1 LRETR
6 RILFA
11 AYYFPP
17 DVAVGGLRV
26 SKFVR
31 YMPEFGLEPY
41 VITVKDQY
49 RERIDNKRL
58 VDIENIR
65 IIKTRE
71 LPTVRKVMLGLRSL
85 LHCFRK
91 TKKSDI
97 NNNSNIVAD
106 QSEHEKGKETLMQ
119 KLKRYFVSLVVLL
132 PDDKKNWSHYAAF
145 KAILMIRK
153 YKIDI
158 IVTSSPPNSVHF
170 IGLLAKLATNVK
182 WIADF
187 RDPWYEMI
195 FERSPSERSKVAD
208 WMEGLMERSV
218 IRYADKIITTTNLLK
233 ESMIERYRWLP
244 EDKFIHISN
253 SIDTDKFQLSEDVQK
268 YAPMTITYA
277 GTFYFDR
284 TPEPLFKAVSVLV
297 REKKICESNIRIKLL
312 GNCQYINN
320 VPTRDVVARYGLESI
335 VEVLE
340 PVPYLEAINVMKKSH
355 LLLVLAPIHHRMS
368 LPAKLFDYLGSG
380 SKILALAE
388 KGGSTS
394 DLLEETKSGNSFSHF
409 DIDGLREYIYDLMK
423 DESYK
428 NLKNNVETFRLYDAK
443 YLTRRLVEQAIRQS

>member
-1 LRETR
+1 
-6 RILFA
+6 
-11 AYYFPP
+11 
-17 DVAVGGLRV
+17 
-26 SKFVR
+26 
-31 YMPEFGLEPY
+31 
-41 VITVKDQY
+41 
-49 RERIDNKRL
+49 
-58 VDIENIR
+58 
-65 IIKTRE
+65 
-71 LPTVRKVMLGLRSL
+71 
-85 LHCFRK
+85 
-91 TKKSDI
+91 
-97 NNNSNIVAD
+97 
-106 QSEHEKGKETLMQ
+106 
-119 KLKRYFVSLVVLL
+119 
-132 PDDKKNWSHYAAF
+132 
-145 KAILMIRK
+145 
-153 YKIDI
+153 
-158 IVTSSPPNSVHF
+158 
-170 IGLLAKLATNVK
+170 
-182 WIADF
+182 
-187 RDPWYEMI
+187 
-195 FERSPSERSKVAD
+195 
-208 WMEGLMERSV
+208 MEGLMERSV